1 MLNCVYHPIDDMRVV
16 ENEERERLLASGFW
30 FDSPAKAKAAREKIE
45 QEIKD
50 EPKAEPVKEKVKAK
64 AKSNGKLEDKDHEK

>member
-30 FDSPAKAKAAREKIE
+30 FDSPVKAKAAREKIE

-50 EPKAEPVKEKVKAK
+50 ESKPEAIKPKGKTKVN
-64 AKSNGKLEDKDHEK
+64 SKLEDKDHEK

>member
-30 FDSPAKAKAAREKIE
+30 FDTPTEAQAVREKVE
-45 QEIKD
+45 QGIKD
-50 EPKAEPVKEKVKAK
+50 EPKPAPVKAK
-64 AKSNGKLEDKDHEK
+64 GKAKTDV